1 MIHLRASGMATVSAS
16 RLCISTTSMPRS
28 RILLMKSKW
37 SRLATSTHS
46 TSSKS
51 KASQLLGVSRWWARP
66 GAHTSTLRNWPTS
79 ECTPKL
85 VPMVNLPVLSPS
97 GCDLAGCKA
106 EDANEG
112 RDDDRDEDAELDRGE
127 VARTLLTPGPEIE
140 DAARRKEHGH
150 QQDVFE
156 AGGNEHEQRVD

>member
-1 MIHLRASGMATVSAS
+1 
-16 RLCISTTSMPRS
+16 MPRS

-66 GAHTSTLRNWPTS
+66 GAQTRTLRNWPTS

-85 VPMVNLPVLSPS
+85 VPMANLLVLSPS
-97 GCDLAGCKA
+97 GCDHAGHKA
-106 EDANEG
+106 IDADEG
-112 RDDDRDEDAELDRGE
+112 SDDDRDENDELNEGE
-127 VARTLLTPGPEIE
+127 VPSTQFAPGPEIE
-140 DAARRKEHGH
+140 NSARCE
-150 QQDVFE
+150 
-156 AGGNEHEQRVD
+156 